1 MKEELKMSIRKCIK
15 LKKLSNETES
25 IEEIVTKSKECIDSI
40 NTDYIHS
47 PKSINIGRGG
57 MTTSSVNLDLI
68 DIILSGGFTKGAL

>member
-1 MKEELKMSIRKCIK
+1 MSIRKCIK
-15 LKKLSNETES
+15 LKKLINETES
-25 IEEIVTKSKECIDSI
+25 IEEIVKKSKECVDSI
-40 NTDYIHS
+40 DIDYTLS